1 MEKEKRA
8 KTIKRTITGV
18 ITLPVLAIILIF
30 SNTIIMDIFTAIIA
44 CISMYEYFHCFKSTN
59 KANPSQYL
67 VCIYCILI
75 AFTHF
80 VDERLLTSIIIAII
94 PVSLVVLFAEL
105 VLSKGKKTVTDIAV
119 TMLGICYIPLML
131 IYLSLVRDMELDHG
145 LNGKILIWFVL
156 IASWGSDI
164 FAYFIGRHFGKHK
177 LTAVSPNKTVEGAVA
192 GVVGAILLGIL
203 FAILCNTI
211 WGVGINYLLI
221 GCIMAVLS
229 IVGQIGDL
237 AASSIKRY
245 CDIKDFS
252 ELIPGHGGMLDR
264 IDSIIFVLPFAFILF
279 SIL

>member
-18 ITLPVLAIILIF
+18 IALPILAVILIF

-44 CISMYEYFHCFKSTN
+44 CISMYEYFHCFKSTK

-67 VCIYCILI
+67 GYIFCILI

-80 VDERLLTSIIIAII
+80 VDERLLAYIMVLII
-94 PVSLVVLFAEL
+94 PFSLVALFSEL
-105 VLSKGKKTVTDIAV
+105 VLSKGEKNIKDIAV
-119 TMLGICYIPLML
+119 TMLGIYYIPLMI
-131 IYLSLVRDMELDHG
+131 IYLSLIRNMDLGNG
-145 LNGKILIWFVL
+145 LNGKILVWFVL
-156 IASWGSDI
+156 IASWGSDV

-177 LTAVSPNKTVEGAVA
+177 LTKISPNKTVEGAVA
-192 GVVGAILLGIL
+192 GIVGAILLGIL
-203 FAILCNTI
+203 FAVLCNTI
-211 WGVGINYLLI
+211 WNVGINYLVI
-221 GCIMAVLS
+221 AIIMAILS
-229 IVGQIGDL
+229 AVGQIGDL

-245 CDIKDFS
+245 CEIKDFS

-279 SIL
+279 NIL

>member
-18 ITLPVLAIILIF
+18 IALPILAVILIF

-44 CISMYEYFHCFKSTN
+44 CISMYEYFHCFKSTK

-67 VCIYCILI
+67 GYIFCILI

-80 VDERLLTSIIIAII
+80 VDERLLAYIMVLII
-94 PVSLVVLFAEL
+94 PFSLVALFSEL
-105 VLSKGKKTVTDIAV
+105 VLSKGEKNIKDIAV
-119 TMLGICYIPLML
+119 TMLGICYIPLMI
-131 IYLSLVRDMELDHG
+131 IYLSLIRNMDLENG
-145 LNGKILIWFVL
+145 LNGKILVWFVL
-156 IASWGSDI
+156 IASWGSDV

-177 LTAVSPNKTVEGAVA
+177 LTKISPNKTVEGAVA

-245 CDIKDFS
+245 CEIKDFS

-264 IDSIIFVLPFAFILF
+264 IDSIIFVLPFAYILF

>member
-18 ITLPVLAIILIF
+18 IALPILAVILIF

-44 CISMYEYFHCFKSTN
+44 CISMYEYFHCFKSTK

-67 VCIYCILI
+67 GYIFCILI

-80 VDERLLTSIIIAII
+80 VDERLLAYIMVLII
-94 PVSLVVLFAEL
+94 PFSLVALFTEL
-105 VLSKGKKTVTDIAV
+105 VLSKGEKNIKDIAV
-119 TMLGICYIPLML
+119 TMLGIYYIPLMI
-131 IYLSLVRDMELDHG
+131 IYLSLIRNMDLGNG
-145 LNGKILIWFVL
+145 LNGKILVWFVL
-156 IASWGSDI
+156 IASWGSDV

-177 LTAVSPNKTVEGAVA
+177 LTKISPNKTVEGAVA
-192 GVVGAILLGIL
+192 GIVGAILLGIL
-203 FAILCNTI
+203 FAVLCNTI
-211 WGVGINYLLI
+211 WNVGINYLVI
-221 GCIMAVLS
+221 AIIMAILS
-229 IVGQIGDL
+229 AVGQIGDL

-245 CDIKDFS
+245 CEIKDFS

-279 SIL
+279 NIL